1 MYENQGVFKWLHD
14 IMLFYT
20 SRYKKEG
27 VYCLAPKTGLEI
39 PQCATFPTTALN
51 LSSDNGTGYK
61 SKNSQNSHERRKIGE
76 SLFTY

>member
-27 VYCLAPKTGLEI
+27 VYCLAPKTGLEDSAMRNI
-39 PQCATFPTTALN
+39 LYY
-51 LSSDNGTGYK
+51 GTK
-61 SKNSQNSHERRKIGE
+61 P
-76 SLFTY
+76 LFWQRHWI